1 MTPYE
6 YVLGYYLM
14 WSKEFSMSFAEIDEM
29 DLELMLELSALQEK
43 VKEETDPENRT
54 YYIDEILG

>member
-6 YVLGYYLM
+6 YVLSYYLM
-14 WSKEFSMSFAEIDEM
+14 WSKEFNMSIAEIDET
-29 DLELMLELSALQEK
+29 DLELMLELSALQGK
-43 VKEETDPENRT
+43 IKEETDPENRT